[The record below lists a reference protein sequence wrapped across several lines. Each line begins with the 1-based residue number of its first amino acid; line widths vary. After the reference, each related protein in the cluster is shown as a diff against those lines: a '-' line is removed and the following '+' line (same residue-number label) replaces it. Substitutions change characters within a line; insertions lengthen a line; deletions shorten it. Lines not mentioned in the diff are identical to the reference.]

1 MSEKIRKAIQMIA
14 GTHIK
19 AIKTF
24 TATVLQV
31 HDNYT
36 ITAQSGSDVPVVA
49 RLKAVLEVENSEGFI
64 LIPAQNSQVIITELD
79 LNDYTVIGYSA
90 VDKIVLKT
98 ENIQI
103 QMDKNGIVFNEG
115 SFGGLIKIQELRN
128 KLDKINQI
136 LQAIMSVFQ
145 GVPIAEPGNGSPSAL
160 QATLA
165 AALAG
170 KLLPTY
176 ANIENDK
183 VKH

>member
-1 MSEKIRKAIQMIA
+1 MSAKIRKTIQMIA

-19 AIKTF
+19 AVKTF

-31 HDNYT
+31 HEDYT
-36 ITAQSGSDVPVVA
+36 ITAQSGSDVPVIA

-64 LIPAQNSQVIITELD
+64 LIPAQNSQVIITEVD
-79 LNDYTVIGYSA
+79 LNQYAVIGYSA